1 MLRDVLRG
9 KVNSD
14 SSLSPPSERERK
26 LISDRSFGTHDDV
39 AAKHIA
45 TDADAVRSA
54 TTPLG
59 AKNEKWQLCIAM
71 CVSVVI
77 SQTESDMNPSP
88 IATAP
93 SRHANMCGYRAFVD
107 ASLSVVFLASL
118 TFCPATQRKKW
129 RRWPWRVIAT
139 LFCQHLLRFC
149 ATAGDRPALRTCPP
163 ATSHSLSLKSTA
175 ALKKFKCKPRSLPL
189 FLTAS
194 RPAPS
199 LSYRRAPSL

>member
-14 SSLSPPSERERK
+14 SSLSPSEREEADKRS
-26 LISDRSFGTHDDV
+26 ISRDSRRRVMYDV
-39 AAKHIA
+39 AEKHIA

-93 SRHANMCGYRAFVD
+93 SRHANMCGYRALVD
-107 ASLSVVFLASL
+107 ASLSAVFLASL
-118 TFCPATQRKKW
+118 TFSPWFSPATQRKKW
-129 RRWPWRVIAT
+129 RRWPWRAIAT
-139 LFCQHLLRFC
+139 LFCQHLLRF
-149 ATAGDRPALRTCPP
+149 
-163 ATSHSLSLKSTA
+163 
-175 ALKKFKCKPRSLPL
+175 
-189 FLTAS
+189 
-194 RPAPS
+194 
-199 LSYRRAPSL
+199 